1 MTIKQEMRE
10 QVVNSLDQ
18 HFLFFNVCFW
28 PLSLDILFKRF
39 VSILLE
45 FRPLIELALTMCV
58 IELNSEII
66 LYLLNVNE

>member
-28 PLSLDILFKRF
+28 HLSLDILFKRF
-39 VSILLE
+39 ISILLE
-45 FRPLIELALTMCV
+45 LIELALTMYV

-66 LYLLNVNE
+66 IYLLNVNE